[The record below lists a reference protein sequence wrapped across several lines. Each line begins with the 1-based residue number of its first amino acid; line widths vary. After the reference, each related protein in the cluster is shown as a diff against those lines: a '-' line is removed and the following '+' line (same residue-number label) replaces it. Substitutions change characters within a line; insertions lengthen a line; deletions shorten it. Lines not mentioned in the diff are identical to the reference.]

1 MTSRIFCIC
10 RRLKDN
16 YKLIYPFIGGSLADD
31 LLELE
36 VWKTR
41 MHLLISFTKKVLL
54 LCKSLTSYNMCM
66 SIVSN
71 FRDKRKVDEEQFFI
85 KEMNAYLQ

>member
-1 MTSRIFCIC
+1 
-10 RRLKDN
+10 
-16 YKLIYPFIGGSLADD
+16 
-31 LLELE
+31 
-36 VWKTR
+36 